1 MTGVQPEVKFPEA
14 YMAQDYAEAAKSFK
28 ENLRCI
34 EARGQKNSADWY
46 LVNGLF
52 RLAQGLATEHE
63 AEEDRRR
70 SYARSWNPRK

>member
-1 MTGVQPEVKFPEA
+1 MTH
-14 YMAQDYAEAAKSFK
+14 DHAEAAKSFK

-34 EARGQKNSADWY
+34 EARGEKNSADWY

-63 AEEDRRR
+63 NEEDRRKAF
-70 SYARSWNPRK
+70 ARSWNPRK